1 MEKQVEVADIG
12 CGFGGLLFALAPKMP
27 DTLLLGTCDGLD
39 RNVAGRR
46 RERELTFSVTGMEI
60 RSSVTEYVQTK
71 AKALR
76 AQNPD
81 TNAFQNVACIR
92 ANTMKFLPNFFERSQ
107 LSKIFL
113 CFPDP
118 HFKARKHKARIVS
131 TTLNS

>member
-1 MEKQVEVADIG
+1 MWVWWIAIRIG
-12 CGFGGLLFALAPKMP
+12 SKDARYIASWYEALS
-27 DTLLLGTCDGLD
+27 DCLG
-39 RNVAGRR
+39 
-46 RERELTFSVTGMEI
+46 ELGKLMRKNIGMEI
-60 RSSVTEYVQTK
+60 RSAVTEYVQTK

-76 AQNPD
+76 SQHSE
-81 TNAFQNVACIR
+81 TQGYQNVACLR
-92 ANTMKFLPNFFERSQ
+92 ANTMKFLPNFFNRAQ

>member
-1 MEKQVEVADIG
+1 MWVWWIAIRIG
-12 CGFGGLLFALAPKMP
+12 SKDARYIASWYGALS
-27 DTLLLGTCDGLD
+27 DYLG
-39 RNVAGRR
+39 
-46 RERELTFSVTGMEI
+46 ELGKLMRKNIGMEI
-60 RSSVTEYVQTK
+60 RSAVTEYVQTK

-76 AQNPD
+76 SQHSE
-81 TNAFQNVACIR
+81 TQGYQNVACLR
-92 ANTMKFLPNFFERSQ
+92 ANTMKFLPNFFNRAQ